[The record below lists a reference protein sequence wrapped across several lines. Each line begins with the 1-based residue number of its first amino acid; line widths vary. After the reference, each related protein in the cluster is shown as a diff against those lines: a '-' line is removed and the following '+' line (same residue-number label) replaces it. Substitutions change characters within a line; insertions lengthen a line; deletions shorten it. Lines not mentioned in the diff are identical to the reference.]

1 MTNAWALS
9 ALWVGLALAATLR
22 ANWLRIS
29 TALSE
34 IVVGTVAQMIVGVIR
49 GIGGLHSATPQN
61 QLPSGT
67 KITRQLNKKQRRC
80 AIADLGFAMSCVFG
94 AIGLLQPAA

>member
-1 MTNAWALS
+1 MTNSWALL
-9 ALWVGLALAATLR
+9 ALWMGLALAATLL
-22 ANWLRIS
+22 ASWLRIS

-34 IVVGTVAQMIVGVIR
+34 IVVGAAAQMIVGVIR

-61 QLPSGT
+61 QSPSGT
-67 KITRQLNKKQRRC
+67 KITRQLNKKLRRC
-80 AIADLGFAMSCVFG
+80 ATTDLGSAMSNVFG